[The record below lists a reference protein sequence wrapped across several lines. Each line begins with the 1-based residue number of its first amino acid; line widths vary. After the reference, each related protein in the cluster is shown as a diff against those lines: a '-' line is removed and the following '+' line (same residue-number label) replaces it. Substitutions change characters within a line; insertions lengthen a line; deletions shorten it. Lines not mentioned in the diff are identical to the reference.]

1 MAGLLSSMAG
11 LTLTGSFAGA
21 QLRVPTPAARVSAAR
36 VSAAPAFNVV
46 AVRLPSERLFPLSP
60 ARRKASVAA
69 GRDAGRFDET
79 QRVVSRQ
86 GRGIVRGV
94 ESTANPRPPCRRPA
108 FRAPVPPFQG

>member
-21 QLRVPTPAARVSAAR
+21 QLRVPTPAAR

-79 QRVVSRQ
+79 QRAVSRR

-94 ESTANPRPPCRRPA
+94 ESTASMRPPCRRPA
-108 FRAPVPPFQG
+108 IRAPVPPFQG